1 MQLSGLALSKLSVRN
16 QGLVYLSLPVIALF
30 AFFCVL
36 SYASTLIPRT
46 TDVVLQSVV
55 PSILTGKVAKLPS
68 SALSVQEVSIEF
80 EKTQSK
86 ETIPVV
92 RGVIHNSG
100 NANVRDVLVEA
111 LGFDAQGEL
120 VVRAQAPLRS
130 ALTREKIS
138 DLPLATVKKFQTSL
152 SGRNSTIESGEH
164 VAFSVALLSDSIIA
178 PQVSYFSARIFSVG
192 ATR

>member
-1 MQLSGLALSKLSVRN
+1 M
-16 QGLVYLSLPVIALF
+16 
-30 AFFCVL
+30 
-36 SYASTLIPRT
+36 PRT
-46 TDVVLQSVV
+46 TDVVLRSTV
-55 PSILTGKVAKLPS
+55 PSVLTGKVAQLPP
-68 SALSVQEVSIEF
+68 SALLVQEVSIDF

-100 NANVRDVLVEA
+100 NSSVEDVLVEA

-120 VVRAQAPLRS
+120 VIRAQAPLRS

-152 SGRNSTIESGEH
+152 SGRNSTIDSGEQ
-164 VAFSVALLSDSIIA
+164 VAFSVALLSDASIA
-178 PQVSYFSARIFSVG
+178 PQVAYFSARIFSVG
-192 ATR
+192 AAR